1 MRPIFLAAT
10 IVLAMFSGC
19 FGEEVESVQP
29 SEFAVVAPESVL
41 RGQYF
46 TIEVASDLDW
56 TMNRSPG
63 FYFMDEYGVLRDDVE
78 MTFEA
83 SQTSLTFLVLDS
95 ERNDIA
101 LTITSGDDVWNAT
114 LPLTDSDEYMLVDGR
129 RAYETIDMLTTDYNN
144 RWCASASLHEGGAA
158 YQAAAEKAE
167 EMMWDMGF
175 DHVEITQYPDD
186 PDQLNIVGYNWGRV
200 NPDEYIVIGGH
211 FDIAY
216 MFTPPGGGT
225 NEGANDDTSGSTVSL
240 EVGQALAQM
249 EFDHTVVAAL
259 WACEEEGLLGSLAY
273 VANLPENVSVRTY
286 MNFDMVSLNYPIV
299 PLTEPLIDPL
309 TGDIF
314 EPTKYDWRISIAGA
328 SDENM
333 NRMHD
338 WVTES
343 IDENLAYQPTEGN
356 PIWWEIAESCASD
369 HCSFFSAGY
378 PTFNFFSPGGD
389 ISFWQEWHSPSDTFE
404 FMTAKAGGPEGM
416 ASGFNSL
423 VWSSLDLFIRVDN
436 AEDFHGNWKE

>member
-114 LPLTDSDEYMLVDGR
+114 LPLTDSEEYMLVDGR

-436 AEDFHGNWKE
+436 AENFHGNWKE